1 MATTAQRGL
10 LTSLYGF
17 DPVQRRAEQQAG
29 LDRFL
34 AAQQTPQA
42 RMGAALGTLFGQYLA
57 PESEE
62 QTRVAKVNSI
72 YNQVMA
78 DADPTKPTEYLE
90 RLGRLAQSFQQAGLP
105 EQAEITIE
113 RISRLTPKREIKE
126 VGGVLVEIPP
136 GKGTPT
142 AIFTA
147 PKPPEAPLTIAD
159 RTRLNELITQF
170 GDVEGAKKFRA
181 ERDEAEVR
189 SKKAGGTVIDLGGA
203 FDRAF
208 AAQDAKGQAEAW
220 AQAGQAYN
228 SAKPLLRQIG
238 EVERIVP
245 NAFTGKFA
253 EGKLGLSK
261 ALGAFGIPI
270 GSSAP
275 DSEYINAI
283 SSKLVQQIAKA
294 FPGSLAV
301 KELDQLVK
309 SKPNLNQEAGTILKL
324 LGDIRD
330 EITSQTLTYEKL
342 ASLPQKDRYNTNAN
356 IVQAQFGDKIARLRS
371 IQRKAANKTA
381 SREEAQE
388 GLAIQ
393 KELGL

>member
-105 EQAEITIE
+105 EQAEITID

-159 RTRLNELITQF
+159 RTRLNELITEF

-181 ERDEAEVR
+181 ERDEAER
-189 SKKAGGTVIDLGGA
+189 KRAAASAPPQTPTEKAVLPGKATQLGKVEESALQGAKTIQTADAIDRVLNTSFTGFGS
-203 FDRAF
+203 
-208 AAQDAKGQAEAW
+208 DAKLRVGQIAEAFGATVTGTSETEQLKQLLAQLAQGQAR
-220 AQAGQAYN
+220 
-228 SAKPLLRQIG
+228 SL
-238 EVERIVP
+238 
-245 NAFTGKFA
+245 
-253 EGKLGLSK
+253 
-261 ALGAFGIPI
+261 
-270 GSSAP
+270 
-275 DSEYINAI
+275 
-283 SSKLVQQIAKA
+283 
-294 FPGSLAV
+294 PGSLSE
-301 KELDQLVK
+301 KELAFLR
-309 SKPNLNQEAGTILKL
+309 EAIGT
-324 LGDIRD
+324 GNF
-330 EITSQTLTYEKL
+330 TVNTLRSVTK
-342 ASLPQKDRYNTNAN
+342 
-356 IVQAQFGDKIARLRS
+356 RLRTDAL
-371 IQRKAANKTA
+371 AADIENQT
-381 SREEAQE
+381 AQE
-388 GLAIQ
+388 YVSKGGDLNKFNFVDNRKNAIEQ
-393 KELGL
+393 AKRQINEREAKQRRIDELRKKQGGQ